1 MLSQQRFRSEENNI
15 FTEQVNK
22 IALSANDEKKIQLI
36 NSIWNKQKA
45 VHKNEEIKFS
55 NIIKEFKID

>member
-36 NSIWNKQKA
+36 NSIETYAYGTSKKLY
-45 VHKNEEIKFS
+45 IKMKKL
-55 NIIKEFKID
+55 NLAI

>member
-36 NSIWNKQKA
+36 NSIETSAYGTSKKLY
-45 VHKNEEIKFS
+45 IKMKKL
-55 NIIKEFKID
+55 NLAI

>member
-1 MLSQQRFRSEENNI
+1 MPSQQRFRSEENNI

-36 NSIWNKQKA
+36 NSIETYAYGTSKKLY
-45 VHKNEEIKFS
+45 IKMKKL
-55 NIIKEFKID
+55 NLAI

>member
-1 MLSQQRFRSEENNI
+1 MLSQQRFISEENNI

-36 NSIWNKQKA
+36 NSIETYAYGTSKKLY
-45 VHKNEEIKFS
+45 IKMKKL
-55 NIIKEFKID
+55 NLAI

>member
-22 IALSANDEKKIQLI
+22 IPLSANDEKKIQLI
-36 NSIWNKQKA
+36 NSIETYAYGTSKKLY
-45 VHKNEEIKFS
+45 IKMKKL
-55 NIIKEFKID
+55 NLAI